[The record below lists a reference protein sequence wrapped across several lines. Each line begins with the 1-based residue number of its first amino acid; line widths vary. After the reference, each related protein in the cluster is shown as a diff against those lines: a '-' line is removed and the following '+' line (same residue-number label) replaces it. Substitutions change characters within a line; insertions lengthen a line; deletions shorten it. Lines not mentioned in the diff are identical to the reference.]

1 MARIYSHL
9 MGECIIIQNYY
20 HFVTLSVVEGS
31 HVVLCEMFRLR
42 FAPLP
47 DSLIVIFCFDTLG
60 TESVK
65 SV

>member
-9 MGECIIIQNYY
+9 MGECVIIQNCY

-42 FAPLP
+42 FAPL
-47 DSLIVIFCFDTLG
+47 DSLIVIFCFDTPG
-60 TESVK
+60 TQSVK